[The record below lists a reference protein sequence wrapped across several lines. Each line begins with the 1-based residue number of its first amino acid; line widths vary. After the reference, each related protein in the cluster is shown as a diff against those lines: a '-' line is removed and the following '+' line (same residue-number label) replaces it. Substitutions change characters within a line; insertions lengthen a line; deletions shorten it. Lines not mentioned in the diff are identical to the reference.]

1 LAGGSLVLPFVGWLT
16 DVMEI
21 PTDLKS
27 ISRVMAFVACSFA
40 ILLSYTKRESLW
52 KYELMRRVRGV
63 RRIGINIVAILFLLG
78 ALLSWGGELAV
89 SREYAQSEHLE
100 RQFLIPAIYCL
111 ALGGI
116 TASLSLLASL
126 SCMKR
131 LEEVKKYQRPEF
143 LRDYADLVG
152 IVTPQI
158 KKDLNIPD
166 EEPLKVVFRERRLA
180 GGLRFTIRRRE
191 EVLKKTE
198 RGGFETI
205 EEEKEYQ
212 IEVNERGNL
221 VSLKE
226 RAEKM

>member
-1 LAGGSLVLPFVGWLT
+1 
-16 DVMEI
+16 
-21 PTDLKS
+21 
-27 ISRVMAFVACSFA
+27 
-40 ILLSYTKRESLW
+40 
-52 KYELMRRVRGV
+52 
-63 RRIGINIVAILFLLG
+63 
-78 ALLSWGGELAV
+78 
-89 SREYAQSEHLE
+89 
-100 RQFLIPAIYCL
+100 
-111 ALGGI
+111 
-116 TASLSLLASL
+116 
-126 SCMKR
+126 MKR